1 MDSGGGGDDVLGF
14 PRLELTDSSVGR
26 GVSSEGELGG
36 GTATRGVSVLGN
48 FKTVSRDGHGGSS
61 ANSVLV
67 L

>member
-14 PRLELTDSSVGR
+14 SRLELTDSSGGR
-26 GVSSEGELGG
+26 DVSSEGELGG